1 MENLRK
7 YGHGLPPTARSLPI
21 ALIRAR
27 ETAMAPIRKML
38 ARTGLTEQQWRVL
51 RVLVEKGP
59 LDNSRLAAHASL
71 LLPSV
76 TRILQSMRERG
87 LVQQVHDPH
96 DRRRM
101 IVTITDA
108 GQKIIDDNSEQA
120 RKIVEGYK
128 ARLGAA
134 RYETLLDLLADLS
147 DGDDRKGG

>member
-87 LVQQVHDPH
+87 LVQQVHDPQ

-128 ARLGAA
+128 ARLGTE